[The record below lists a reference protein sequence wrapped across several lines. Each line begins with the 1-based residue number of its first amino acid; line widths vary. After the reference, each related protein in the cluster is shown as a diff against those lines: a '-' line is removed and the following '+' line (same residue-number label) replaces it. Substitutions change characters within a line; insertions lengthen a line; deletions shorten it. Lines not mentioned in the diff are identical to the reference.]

1 MLRLLDA
8 RSGSYAQVRP
18 TQSGLL
24 RVCAYLPETAG
35 DADFTWLRV
44 LLVADLLLRAAELRN
59 LQVFTMLAFTD
70 QGSEQAA
77 ACERAAGALG
87 IHPPAARASLQE
99 ARTSP
104 DGPIDVHLVS
114 RDADADGNPSGL
126 VTRVSAAQLR
136 REAHHHQAVGADVL
150 AGPGHDPLAVRLA
163 LMSLPYHQPA
173 DLTESILASAQETVA
188 HWRHQVAGWAESPSR
203 PIPVQLAQTI
213 RGAFSDLDTTSLLA
227 LLHDLALV
235 ADMPA
240 GAKFET
246 FLYADRVLGL
256 DLARD
261 IGRAR
266 GLAGGIPP
274 NRDRARTGLR
284 GLSGARG
291 RQAMLARARRRG
303 SPH

>member
-8 RSGSYAQVRP
+8 RTSSYAQVRP

-44 LLVADLLLRAAELRN
+44 LLVADLFLRAAELRN
-59 LQVFTMLAFTD
+59 LQVFTMLAVTD
-70 QGSEQAA
+70 QGSAQAA

-87 IHPPAARASLQE
+87 IYPPAARASLRE

-126 VTRVSAAQLR
+126 VTRVGTAQLR
-136 REAHHHQAVGADVL
+136 REAHRDQAVGADVL
-150 AGPGHDPLAVRLA
+150 AGPGHDPLAIRLA
-163 LMSLPYHQPA
+163 LMSLPYYQPA
-173 DLTESILASAQETVA
+173 DLTENMLASAQETVT
-188 HWRHQVAGWAESPSR
+188 HWRHQVADWAESASR
-203 PIPVQLAQTI
+203 PIPAQIAETI
-213 RGAFSDLDTTSLLA
+213 RDAFSDLDTTSLLA
-227 LLHDLALV
+227 LLDDLACG
-235 ADMPA
+235 ADLSA

-256 DLARD
+256 DLPRD
-261 IGRAR
+261 IGRVR
-266 GLAGGIPP
+266 G
-274 NRDRARTGLR
+274 
-284 GLSGARG
+284 
-291 RQAMLARARRRG
+291 
-303 SPH
+303 